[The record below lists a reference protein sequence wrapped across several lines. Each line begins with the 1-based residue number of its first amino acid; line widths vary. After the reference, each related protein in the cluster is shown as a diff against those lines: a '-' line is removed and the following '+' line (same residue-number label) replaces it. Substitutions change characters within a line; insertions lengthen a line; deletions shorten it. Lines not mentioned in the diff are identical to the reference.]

1 MSEDTVSREEW
12 RDLREYYVY
21 RRQRLQLTRSPFHR
35 LADGDPFFYALLLE
49 KYHWRSEEE
58 ISGPHKDY
66 RQQFLTL
73 FPDEYADIIQS
84 QKVAQHTYQLQYIA
98 LYDELV
104 TAILENGPLQ
114 LQDVISSQLS
124 SLRNSIPITLSSSN
138 VVYDFTLHMGS
149 DQYTAFSVLSST
161 FADLQNYHG
170 QKFFFVTGSAGV
182 GKSYLLSAIQQTL
195 DKRRI
200 SYLKLAPTGIAAVN
214 IQGQTIHSALS
225 MTTSNFGDKTTSYVT
240 SIFKS
245 EEKQRELRKHHVLL
259 IDEVSMV
266 SAELLAFLSSTFSRL
281 PNNCQP
287 FGGVYVIA
295 FGDLLQLPPVVG
307 QTIFKSTLWRLFFP
321 LFLTKSRRQEG
332 DTDFI

>member
-1 MSEDTVSREEW
+1 
-12 RDLREYYVY
+12 
-21 RRQRLQLTRSPFHR
+21 
-35 LADGDPFFYALLLE
+35 
-49 KYHWRSEEE
+49 
-58 ISGPHKDY
+58 
-66 RQQFLTL
+66 
-73 FPDEYADIIQS
+73 
-84 QKVAQHTYQLQYIA
+84 
-98 LYDELV
+98 
-104 TAILENGPLQ
+104 
-114 LQDVISSQLS
+114 
-124 SLRNSIPITLSSSN
+124 
-138 VVYDFTLHMGS
+138 MGS

-214 IQGQTIHSALS
+214 IQGQTLHSALS
-225 MTTSNFGDKTTSYVT
+225 MTTSNFGDKTTSHVT

-281 PNNCQP
+281 HNNCQP
-287 FGGVYVIA
+287 FGGVCVIA
-295 FGDLLQLPPVVG
+295 FGDLLQLPPVVR

-332 DTDFI
+332 DTDFIQLLNEVRVGNISAKSWEMLSQIHQSYTLKSTLYRSTFIVSY